1 MISNE
6 QNYPKVTVLMSV
18 FNGDKYLSEAIDSIL
33 NQTFTNFEFLIV
45 NDGSN
50 DRTED
55 ILKSYSDVRIRIIN
69 NYNNMGLA
77 KSLNKG
83 LRIAKGE
90 YIARMDADDISLPT
104 RFERQ
109 VEFLDKNKHVGL
121 LGTSWYAI
129 NGDGERIGTN
139 RAVSGKHAVHFICHG
154 SVVMRKRCLE
164 KVGFYREV
172 LELAEDYD
180 LWLRI
185 SEKFDVSNLSEP
197 LYMHRVHVNSVS
209 TRKKLE
215 QGLVVSLTL
224 QMAEERRKKGE
235 DTLSAID
242 QKEGMKLRHQRLS
255 ASGIERGK
263 RLSQNYSTWS
273 AAAFDIGDYRK
284 ALDCAIRALKLYCL
298 NDQALRLLLKSWRRA
313 HHGRPFGDQGTVLSN
328 VNHFLVNLSKQLVEA
343 GVSLNFPGADKIYW
357 NRRAHDIDEKWGGER
372 DDYELLREII
382 TSFKLDRLLDFGCGS
397 GRLFPLYHELGIPE
411 VVAQDISNK
420 ALRIAKNRY
429 RFSNIKITND
439 DILDFNFNKN
449 YFDII
454 ISNRVLQHISPDKI
468 ENIIRKLTEL
478 GEIIYINELGD
489 NDYSHDSFYIC
500 KHNYLELF
508 DKYNCKVFKKGMIGK
523 KTWYLFKKN
532 K

>member
-1 MISNE
+1 MEN
-6 QNYPKVTVLMSV
+6 PRVTALMSV

-55 ILKSYSDVRIRIIN
+55 ILKSYNDARIRLIN
-69 NYNNMGLA
+69 NDKNMGLA

-83 LRIAKGE
+83 LKIARGE

-104 RFERQ
+104 RLERQ
-109 VEFLDKNKHVGL
+109 VEFLDKNEHVGL

-154 SVVMRKRCLE
+154 SIVMRKRCLE

-197 LYMHRVHVNSVS
+197 LYMHRAHVDSVS
-209 TRKKLE
+209 TRKKLQ
-215 QGLVVSLTL
+215 QGLVVSLAL
-224 QMAEERRKKGE
+224 QMAEERRKKG
-235 DTLSAID
+235 DDKLSTID
-242 QKEGMKLRHQRLS
+242 QKEGMKLRNQRLGV
-255 ASGIERGK
+255 SGIERAK
-263 RLSQNYSTWS
+263 RLSQNYATWS
-273 AAAFDIGDYRK
+273 AASFAMGHDRQ
-284 ALDCAIRALKLYCL
+284 ALHYAISALKLYHF
-298 NDQALRLLLKSWRRA
+298 NGKALRLLLKSWRRA
-313 HHGRPFGDQGTVLSN
+313 HYGRPFGDKGTVLSN
-328 VNHFLVNLSKQLVEA
+328 VNHFLINLSKQLVEA

-357 NRRAHDIDEKWGGER
+357 NRRADDIDGKWGGER
-372 DDYELLREII
+372 DDYELLGEII
-382 TSFKLDRLLDFGCGS
+382 TSLKPDRLLDFGCGS

-411 VVAQDISNK
+411 VVAQDISTK

-429 RFSNIKITND
+429 TFSNIKITND
-439 DILDFNFNKN
+439 DILAFNFDMN

-454 ISNRVLQHISPDKI
+454 ISNRVVQHIAPNKI
-468 ENIIRKLTEL
+468 EKIIKKLTEL
-478 GEIIYINELGD
+478 GKIIYVNELC
-489 NDYSHDSFYIC
+489 NSEYSRDSFYLF
-500 KHNYLELF
+500 KHNYSELF
-508 DKYNCKVFKKGMIGK
+508 AKYEYQLFKKGMLGK
-523 KTWYLFKKN
+523 KIWYLFRKN
-532 K
+532 R